1 MLEIRALNVTFSHR
15 RVLTDLYLSLVPGTL
30 TALIGKNGCGKSTLI
45 RCIGGQCAYDG
56 QILLNG
62 QDLGNLSP
70 REQAKQISILPQ
82 KLASPHMTV
91 EDLVDLGRNPYLH
104 FGQRPTERDKNAVMQ
119 AIDRVGIQS
128 LRDCFL
134 DELSGGERQKAYLA
148 MILAQDTPLMILDEP
163 TTYMDLPYAHHFLQ
177 LLNRFK
183 LQEKKTILLVLH
195 DLNSAVRYADRIAV
209 MDSGTI
215 LAHADTED
223 MLKQQTIEHLFQI
236 QKYEVDGHC
245 FFDGL

>member
-1 MLEIRALNVTFSHR
+1 MLEFHALTVSFSHR
-15 RVLTDLYLSLVPGTL
+15 SVISDLHFSLVPGTL

-45 RCIGGQCAYDG
+45 RCLSRQCPHEG

-62 QDLGNLSP
+62 QDLRKLSP
-70 REQAKQISILPQ
+70 REQAKRVAILPQ
-82 KLASPHMTV
+82 TLAAPHMTV
-91 EDLVDLGRNPYLH
+91 EELVLLGRTPYLH
-104 FGQRPTERDKNAVMQ
+104 LGQRPTEQDKHAVIR
-119 AIDRVGIQS
+119 AIEQVEIQS
-128 LRDCFL
+128 LRACFL

-195 DLNSAVRYADRIAV
+195 DLNSAVRYADRIAI
-209 MDSGTI
+209 MDSGAI
-215 LAHADTED
+215 LAYADTD
-223 MLKQQTIEHLFQI
+223 DLLKQQTIEHLFHI
-236 QKYEVDGHC
+236 QKYEIDGHY